1 MFMKSTV
8 LATMALMGFLQGAHA
23 ADSASAPG
31 ARASEVEQAEVVDGE
46 VEVAPPKDEAEKRKL
61 ASHLSDFCFFSGRP
75 PSDQKYTIVK
85 KLRVGKGTYGGV
97 KDVLPS
103 LAERARKNGADAIMN
118 YAGSQRFGFWPWRF
132 VRPVVRGVAI
142 QWTGASKPD
151 CAAIGGTTLKD
162 IIESDT
168 PPAQ

>member
-1 MFMKSTV
+1 MKSTV
-8 LATMALMGFLQGAHA
+8 LAAMALVCFLQGVR
-23 ADSASAPG
+23 ADESASSPQAG
-31 ARASEVEQAEVVDGE
+31 ASEVERPEVADGE
-46 VEVAPPKDEAEKRKL
+46 VEVAPPKDEAERRKL
-61 ASHLSDFCFFSGRP
+61 ASHLQDFCFFSGRP

-103 LAERARKNGADAIMN
+103 LADRARKNGADAIMN

-142 QWTGASKPD
+142 QWTGASKLD
-151 CAAIGGTTLKD
+151 CAAIGGTTLKH